1 MRTDKK
7 MSKEEYEREYGRTKL
22 DHVLSH
28 ICKAFEMVL
37 EFCAIAFVPLLIVE
51 QLSIYGVTHA
61 DQVISLL
68 VVLMLILS
76 AFATKEIRKMRKER
90 K

>member
-1 MRTDKK
+1 

-28 ICKAFEMVL
+28 ICKAFEKIL
-37 EFCAIAFVPLLIVE
+37 EFLSILFLPLLVVE
-51 QLSIYGVTHA
+51 QLSIYGITHV

-76 AFATKEIRKMRKER
+76 AFGIKEIRKMKVKKHGR
-90 K
+90 

>member
-1 MRTDKK
+1 
-7 MSKEEYEREYGRTKL
+7 MSKYGKTKL
-22 DHVLSH
+22 DHALSYF
-28 ICKAFEMVL
+28 CMAFEKIL
-37 EFCAIAFVPLLIVE
+37 EFCAVAFVPALIIE
-51 QLSIYGVTHA
+51 QLCIYGTTHA

-76 AFATKEIRKMRKER
+76 AFAAKEIRKMRKER

>member
-1 MRTDKK
+1 MPDLGT
-7 MSKEEYEREYGRTKL
+7 TKL
-22 DHVLSH
+22 DHVLSR
-28 ICKAFEMVL
+28 ICKAFEKIL
-37 EFCAIAFVPLLIVE
+37 KFCAVAFVPGLIVE
-51 QLSIYGVTHA
+51 QLCIYGTTHP

-76 AFATKEIRKMRKER
+76 AFAAKEIRKMRKER

>member
-1 MRTDKK
+1 MPDLGT
-7 MSKEEYEREYGRTKL
+7 TKL
-22 DHVLSH
+22 DHVLSY
-28 ICKAFEMVL
+28 ICKGFEKVL
-37 EFCAIAFVPLLIVE
+37 EFCAIAFLPAAVIE
-51 QLSIYGVTHA
+51 QLCIYGVTHA

-76 AFATKEIRKMRKER
+76 AFAAKEIRKMRKER

>member
-1 MRTDKK
+1 MPDLGNT
-7 MSKEEYEREYGRTKL
+7 EL
-22 DHVLSH
+22 DHVLSY
-28 ICKAFEMVL
+28 ICKGFEKVL
-37 EFCAIAFVPLLIVE
+37 GLCAVAFVPLLVVE

-76 AFATKEIRKMRKER
+76 AFAVREIRKLRRRK
-90 K
+90 

>member
-1 MRTDKK
+1 MPDLGN
-7 MSKEEYEREYGRTKL
+7 SKL
-22 DHVLSH
+22 DHVLSY
-28 ICKAFEMVL
+28 ICKGFEKVL
-37 EFCAIAFVPLLIVE
+37 GLCAVAFVPLLVVE

-76 AFATKEIRKMRKER
+76 VFAVREVRKMKE
-90 K
+90 KK

>member
-1 MRTDKK
+1 MPDLGNTR
-7 MSKEEYEREYGRTKL
+7 L
-22 DHVLSH
+22 DHVLSY
-28 ICKAFEMVL
+28 ICKGFEMVL
-37 EFCAIAFVPLLIVE
+37 EFCAIAFLPVAVIE
-51 QLSIYGVTHA
+51 QLCIFGVTHA

-76 AFATKEIRKMRKER
+76 AFAAKEIRKMRKER

>member
-1 MRTDKK
+1 MPDL
-7 MSKEEYEREYGRTKL
+7 GNTKI
-22 DHVLSH
+22 DHVLSY
-28 ICKAFEMVL
+28 ICKGFEMVL

-68 VVLMLILS
+68 LVLILIIS
-76 AFATKEIRKMRKER
+76 AYGAKLFKDWRKED
-90 K
+90 

>member
-1 MRTDKK
+1 MQDLGN
-7 MSKEEYEREYGRTKL
+7 SKL
-22 DHVLSH
+22 DHVLSY
-28 ICKAFEMVL
+28 ICKGFEKVR
-37 EFCAIAFVPLLIVE
+37 EVCAIAFVPLLIVE

-76 AFATKEIRKMRKER
+76 EFAVREIRKVRRK
-90 K
+90 

>member
-1 MRTDKK
+1 MPDLGN
-7 MSKEEYEREYGRTKL
+7 SKL
-22 DHVLSH
+22 DHVLSY
-28 ICKAFEMVL
+28 ICKGFEKVL

-76 AFATKEIRKMRKER
+76 AFAAKEIRKMRKER

>member
-1 MRTDKK
+1 
-7 MSKEEYEREYGRTKL
+7 MSKYGKTKL
-22 DHVLSH
+22 DRALSYF
-28 ICKAFEMVL
+28 CMAFEKIL
-37 EFCAIAFVPLLIVE
+37 EFCAVAFVPALIIE
-51 QLSIYGVTHA
+51 QLCIYGTTHA

-76 AFATKEIRKMRKER
+76 AFAAKEIRKMRKER

>member
-76 AFATKEIRKMRKER
+76 AFAAKEIRKMRKER